1 MLAEKVKNVCWHCR
15 NGSRVG
21 KTNFFDLRAQ
31 LNASKLFFE
40 KHSAKNVLLSPNAF
54 DSNLRAQLLH
64 FFNTRCRHRCCSTL
78 GAEKSSPGSTLQAS
92 GESNYLSKS
101 MLNLVCVIYRG
112 SKNVKFIR

>member
-40 KHSAKNVLLSPNAF
+40 KHSAKNVLLSPNA
-54 DSNLRAQLLH
+54 LIL
-64 FFNTRCRHRCCSTL
+64 T
-78 GAEKSSPGSTLQAS
+78 
-92 GESNYLSKS
+92 
-101 MLNLVCVIYRG
+101 
-112 SKNVKFIR
+112 